1 MFFYIQ
7 NNSRIDLFFHLNCIF
22 ISLFSNIFWVLQI
35 LFGANKFK
43 KVLKVRIRSIE
54 KKDITPM
61 YELFCQS
68 DISSVVDCSYPDTKE
83 ELFKFLENIVDKADE
98 KHFAIVNSDDEFEGL
113 VCLRHIN
120 SSEKRAALSII
131 VKPEVFTKGYAWFG
145 MVETLKYGF
154 NTLGLE
160 RIYWCVHKNNL
171 RALRFFR
178 KHGFNTIS
186 EQIPKM
192 ITGLFSHS
200 DELVC
205 FAVLKNDDYE
215 NIALSRKTIADCSI
229 IKIKT
234 IPTIEAGALSFFEA
248 THDIPFDIKRIYFI
262 SQVPEGARRGSH
274 AHKKLKQLLF
284 CPYGKIQL
292 VLDTGEKGASREEIT
307 LNDPSIGIVIDKPVW
322 REMLWLEKNSVL
334 VVAASD
340 FYTEDDYLRNYDDFI
355 SYINSQKS

>member
-1 MFFYIQ
+1 M
-7 NNSRIDLFFHLNCIF
+7 
-22 ISLFSNIFWVLQI
+22 
-35 LFGANKFK
+35 
-43 KVLKVRIRSIE
+43 RIRAIE
-54 KKDITPM
+54 KKDLNAM
-61 YELFCQS
+61 FELCSQS
-68 DISSVVDCSYPDTKE
+68 EISNLIDCSYPDSKE
-83 ELFKFLENIVDKADE
+83 ELVVFLENTRDKADE

-113 VCLRHIN
+113 SCLRHIN
-120 SSEKRAALSII
+120 STENRAALSII

-160 RIYWCVHKNNL
+160 QIYWCVHKDNM

-178 KHGFNTIS
+178 KHGFNS
-186 EQIPKM
+186 LDKDIPK
-192 ITGLFSHS
+192 IIVKQFANS
-200 DELVC
+200 DDLVC

-215 NIALSRKTIADCSI
+215 NIALSRKTIADCGI

-234 IPTIEAGALSFFEA
+234 VPTIEAGALSFFEG
-248 THDIPFDIKRIYFI
+248 TRDIPFDIKRIYFI
-262 SQVPEGARRGSH
+262 SQVPEGARRGFH

-292 VLDTGEKGASREEIT
+292 VLDTGEKGGSREEIT

-355 SYINSQKS
+355 AYINSQKS

>member
-1 MFFYIQ
+1 M
-7 NNSRIDLFFHLNCIF
+7 
-22 ISLFSNIFWVLQI
+22 
-35 LFGANKFK
+35 
-43 KVLKVRIRSIE
+43 RIRAIE
-54 KKDITPM
+54 KKDLNAM
-61 YELFCQS
+61 FELCCQS
-68 DISSVVDCSYPDTKE
+68 EISNLIDCSFPATLE
-83 ELFKFLENIVDKADE
+83 ELTDFLEKTADKADE
-98 KHFAIVNSDDEFEGL
+98 KHFAIVNSDDEFAGL
-113 VCLRHIN
+113 SCLRHIN
-120 SSEKRAALSII
+120 SNENRAALSII

-160 RIYWCVHKNNL
+160 QIFWCVKKDNM

-178 KHGFNTIS
+178 KHGFNFIS
-186 EQIPKM
+186 EEMPES
-192 ITGLFSHS
+192 ITKNFAYC
-200 DELVC
+200 DDLVW

-234 IPTIEAGALSFFEA
+234 VPTIEAGALSFFEA
-248 THDIPFDIKRIYFI
+248 TKDIPFDIKRIYFI
-262 SQVPEGARRGSH
+262 SQVPEGARRGFH

-292 VLDTGEKGASREEIT
+292 VLDTGDKAGCREEIT

-355 SYINSQKS
+355 DYINSQKS

>member
-1 MFFYIQ
+1 M
-7 NNSRIDLFFHLNCIF
+7 
-22 ISLFSNIFWVLQI
+22 
-35 LFGANKFK
+35 
-43 KVLKVRIRSIE
+43 RIRSIE
-54 KKDITPM
+54 KKDLNSM
-61 YELFCQS
+61 FELCRQS
-68 DISSVVDCSYPDTKE
+68 EISNLIDCAYPDTQE
-83 ELFKFLENIVDKADE
+83 ELVSFLEKSAQKADE
-98 KHFAIVNSDDEFEGL
+98 KHFAIVNSDDDFEGL

-120 SSEKRAALSII
+120 STENRAALSLI
-131 VKPEVFTKGYAWFG
+131 VKPEVWTKGYAWFG
-145 MVETLKYGF
+145 MVEALKCGF

-160 RIYWCVHKNNL
+160 QIYWCVHKDNM

-178 KHGFNTIS
+178 KHGFNS
-186 EQIPKM
+186 LDKDIPKT
-192 ITGLFSHS
+192 IIKQYEQG
-200 DELVC
+200 ENLVW

-234 IPTIEAGALSFFEA
+234 VPTIEAGALSFFEA
-248 THDIPFDIKRIYFI
+248 TKDIPFEIKRIYFI
-262 SQVPEGARRGSH
+262 SQVPEGARRGFH

-292 VLDTGEKGASREEIT
+292 VLDTGESGGSREEIT

-340 FYTEDDYLRNYDDFI
+340 FYTEDDYLRNYDDFLKYVG
-355 SYINSQKS
+355 SVSQ

>member
-1 MFFYIQ
+1 
-7 NNSRIDLFFHLNCIF
+7 
-22 ISLFSNIFWVLQI
+22 
-35 LFGANKFK
+35 
-43 KVLKVRIRSIE
+43 VRIRAIE
-54 KKDITPM
+54 KKDLNAM
-61 YELFCQS
+61 FELCSQS
-68 DISSVVDCSYPDTKE
+68 EISNLIDCSYPDSKE
-83 ELFKFLENIVDKADE
+83 ELLDFLEKTADKADE

-113 VCLRHIN
+113 CCLRHIN
-120 SSEKRAALSII
+120 TSENRAALSII
-131 VKPEVFTKGYAWFG
+131 VKPDVYTKGYAWFG

-160 RIYWCVHKNNL
+160 QIYWCVQKDNQK
-171 RALRFFR
+171 ALRFFR
-178 KHGFNTIS
+178 KHGFNTLDKD
-186 EQIPKM
+186 IPK
-192 ITGLFSHS
+192 IIVKQFGNSE
-200 DELVC
+200 DLVW

-262 SQVPEGARRGSH
+262 SQVPEGARRGFH

-355 SYINSQKS
+355 SYINSGKS